1 MPALFPNAA
10 APENFKVGQQVR
22 WYVGEKSISPYI
34 GRIIEICPGI
44 SKIWVEWP
52 VGGKQQHS
60 PEDLIVV
67 TPESYGVSTIKGD
80 EGTANYSSYDT
91 TLSEEQ
97 YGKMSPKVVKL
108 AEKLAAK
115 EVSIDPEEYKVSK
128 MASGIANKFASE
140 VVDKLSSDVLDCKT
154 KGMSDI
160 QTYQT
165 LYPKYEKICSD
176 NFMRSAI
183 TRIFEEIV

>member
-22 WYVGEKSISPYI
+22 WYVGEKNISPYI
-34 GRIIEICPGI
+34 GRIVEICPGI
-44 SKIWVEWP
+44 SKVWVEWP

-80 EGTANYSSYDT
+80 EGTASYSNYDT
-91 TLSEEQ
+91 TLSEEN

-108 AEKLAAK
+108 AEKLTAK
-115 EVSIDPEEYKVSK
+115 KESNISK
-128 MASGIANKFASE
+128 MASSIANKFASE
-140 VVDKLSSDVLDCKT
+140 VVEKLSSDVLSCKT

-160 QTYQT
+160 QTYQV
-165 LYPKYEKICSD
+165 LYPRYEKTCSD

-183 TRIFEEIV
+183 TKIYEEIV